1 MINNASLRNELIHV
15 RAGTTLRLEAG
26 AQLGGAF
33 DELGLV
39 EVFDTSTVILA
50 GGQIGVGGGSSGL
63 VMLYDDSKF
72 VLESGTLGGN
82 ADSSGQVIAFN
93 RSSIALRGGQL
104 GGTGAQSGLVGFF
117 DEALG
122 EVRGGR
128 FGGGGAYSGLVL
140 GFASSLVEVFACE
153 STLPA
158 GPVVDTSGLISA
170 VAKDGSPLDVP
181 FMREPTAVIALVED
195 CNDDVDTDGD
205 GVLDSVDQCDESD
218 LRPTLWI
225 FNINTCIPNLIA
237 GKPVNEEGC
246 SLADLVNAMIDA
258 ASENA
263 RSRGEFLRAVARG
276 LRQMKQDGL
285 LPGRLL
291 GHFQNCAARCNW
303 DDARKR
309 HRQHERDERDS
320 GHRH

>member
-1 MINNASLRNELIHV
+1 MINNASLRNELIQV

-26 AQLGGAF
+26 AEIGGAF
-33 DELGLV
+33 DELGTV
-39 EVFDTSTVILA
+39 EVFDTATVVLA
-50 GGQIGVGGGSSGL
+50 GGQIGVGGGSSGQ
-63 VMLYDDSKF
+63 VMLYDDSRF
-72 VLESGTLGGN
+72 VLESGTVGGD

-93 RSSIALRGGQL
+93 RSSIVLHGGQV
-104 GGTGAQSGLVGFF
+104 GGSGAQSGLVGFF

-140 GFASSLVEVFACE
+140 GFASSRVEVFACT
-153 STLPA
+153 SALPA

-170 VAKDGSPLDVP
+170 VAKDGAPLEVP
-181 FMREPTAVIALVED
+181 FMREATAVITLVED
-195 CNDDVDTDGD
+195 CHDDVDTDGD
-205 GVLDSVDQCDESD
+205 GVLDSVDQCVESD

-225 FNINTCIPNLIA
+225 FNVNTCIPNVID

-276 LRQMKQDGL
+276 LRQLKQDGL
-285 LPGRLL
+285 LPGRSL

-303 DDARKR
+303 NDARKR
-309 HRQHERDERDS
+309 HRHHEHGERDS
-320 GHRH
+320 RHRR